1 MNCQLFYENNKLMQQ
16 IIERIESTKRDDA
29 CMHLCSIEYIEYDAD
44 TYVHEDDKRFLLFGA
59 TPKID
64 LSLSIFLLSL
74 T

>member
-16 IIERIESTKRDDA
+16 IIERIESTEA
-29 CMHLCSIEYIEYDAD
+29 CMHLCSVEYIEYDAD

-64 LSLSIFLLSL
+64 LSLSIFLLSH